1 MVPNRAWALMQAH
14 CCPGD
19 EGNRCADG
27 LGLVLIWLGLIPR
40 KLTIDENLISC
51 NALNLHLQT
60 LPVWG

>member
-51 NALNLHLQT
+51 NALNLHL
-60 LPVWG
+60 